1 MLIVDQSIPTQ
12 QFTRMDQS
20 ASIRSMPSLSI
31 PCVLMR
37 AGTSRGPFFL
47 REWLPEGDEAR
58 DQALIGAI
66 GASDLLQVDGV
77 GGGSTLTS
85 KVAIV
90 SRSTQPDCDVDY
102 LFAQVGVGD
111 KSVDTRPNCG
121 NMLSGVAPFAI
132 EQGLVAAR
140 PGQTRVRVYNVN
152 TRSRI
157 DVTVQTPGG
166 RVSYAGD
173 TGIDGVAGTAAPIQ
187 LDFLDAW
194 GAVTGSVFPTG
205 RRIDTLLGVEV
216 TCIDAAMPLMIV
228 RAADLGL
235 RGDEAP
241 ADLDANR
248 DMLTRLEALRCAAG
262 LAMGLG
268 DVSQSVVPKPVLV
281 SAGHD
286 AHSITSRYFTPRRCH
301 ASHAVTGAIGVSA
314 AFAFPG
320 TVASGVLALE
330 GTRNVAV
337 LHPQGRIDV
346 TVAIEGHGEQA
357 AIRRAALVRTARKIL
372 QGELHI
378 PAYVFSKPIQ
388 GDKPMKPIKT
398 LAAPLLAAALAA
410 AAPAALAAFPSK
422 TITIVVPTAAGGG
435 NDAMARTIAQKL
447 GPLLGQ
453 TIIIDNRAGANGSIA
468 SEYVA
473 RAVPDGHTLM
483 FGYIGTH
490 SMNPALQK
498 LRYDPVADFEPVGL
512 VGYSPTLM
520 VSTANVPVKDVKD
533 LVAQLKAKPDKY
545 TYASAGN
552 GTAPQFAAELFKLN
566 AGVVMLG
573 VPYKG
578 SAPAVSDTIGGQTQF
593 MFPSLFTALPHVKSG
608 KLKAMAVAGPKRSPL
623 LPDVP
628 TLKEAGVDGV
638 EVQQWYAFFA
648 PAKTPKAVV
657 DQLNKALNQVLA
669 DKEIV
674 QRIEGHGADVE
685 TSTPEQLGA
694 LVKSELVKWKIVV
707 QKAKLSAE

>member
-1 MLIVDQSIPTQ
+1 MSSVHRLIAKM
-12 QFTRMDQS
+12 QFTFGVRPPKMN
-20 ASIRSMPSLSI
+20 AMKRAL

-47 REWLPEGDEAR
+47 RDWLPQDEAMR
-58 DQALIGAI
+58 DEVLIGAI

-90 SRSTQPDCDVDY
+90 SKSSQPGCDVDY
-102 LFAQVGVGD
+102 LFAQVGVGQ

-132 EQGLVAAR
+132 EQGLVPAR
-140 PGQTRVRVYNVN
+140 GDETTVRVFNIN

-166 RVSYAGD
+166 QVSYDGT
-173 TGIDGVAGTAAPIQ
+173 TGIDGVAGTAAPIR

-205 RRIDTLLGVEV
+205 RRIDIVDGLEV
-216 TCIDAAMPLMIV
+216 TCIDAAMPLVIV
-228 RAADLGL
+228 RARDLGL
-235 RGDEAP
+235 TGRETP
-241 ADLDANR
+241 AALDADSGLMAR
-248 DMLTRLEALRCAAG
+248 IEALRRAAG
-262 LAMGLG
+262 EAMGLG
-268 DVSQSVVPKPVLV
+268 DVSASVIPKPVI
-281 SAGHD
+281 AGDGDD
-286 AHSITSRYFTPRRCH
+286 ADSISSRYFTPRRCH
-301 ASHAVTGAIGVSA
+301 ASHAVTGAIGVA
-314 AFAFPG
+314 TAFALPG
-320 TVASGVLALE
+320 TVISGATCRSGLR
-330 GTRNVAV
+330 TISV

-346 TVAIEGHGEQA
+346 EVTIEGVGSDARIQ
-357 AIRRAALVRTARKIL
+357 RAALVRTARKIL

-378 PAYVFSKPIQ
+378 PPYVFSKPIE
-388 GDKPMKPIKT
+388 GDKPMKRLI
-398 LAAPLLAAALAA
+398 APAVAAAMAASTPLAMA
-410 AAPAALAAFPSK
+410 YPDK
-422 TITIVVPTAAGGG
+422 VITVVVPTAAGGG

-453 TIIIDNRAGANGSIA
+453 TIIVDNRAGANGAIA

-473 RAVPDGHTLM
+473 RAPADGHTLM
-483 FGYIGTH
+483 FGYIATH
-490 SMNPALQK
+490 AMNPALQK
-498 LRYDPVADFEPVGL
+498 LRYDPVADFAPIGL

-520 VSTANVPVKDVKD
+520 VANATVPVKDVKD
-533 LVAQLKAKPDKY
+533 LVTQLKAKPDKY

-552 GTAPQFAAELFKLN
+552 GTAPHFAAELFKLN

-578 SAPAVSDTIGGQTQF
+578 SAPAVGDTIGGQTQF

-608 KLKAMAVAGPKRSPL
+608 KLRALAVAGPKRSAL

-638 EVQQWYAFFA
+638 EVQQWYGFFA
-648 PAKTPKAVV
+648 PAKTPKPII

-669 DKEIV
+669 DKETV
-674 QRIEGHGADVE
+674 KRIEDHGADVE
-685 TSTPEQLGA
+685 TSTPEKFGE
-694 LVKSELVKWKIVV
+694 LVKSELAKWKGVV
-707 QKAKLSAE
+707 QRAKLSAD